1 MSIFLMFATI
11 ALTRLPRTKILSAS
25 AGVYGG
31 TAAHKTILAGLQT
44 LFRQGDLILLEL
56 VGNPP

>member
-1 MSIFLMFATI
+1 MKTTSFSQHLGT
-11 ALTRLPRTKILSAS
+11 PS